1 MWIFSQ
7 SAERI
12 EMGFISRQI
21 DKMYSGVLFRR
32 HDPDGSIF
40 YFSHSDF
47 PGIIK
52 EDFSFES
59 KRGHLLK
66 GCFYRYGNA
75 RMDRLVVFEHGMGN
89 GHTAYFR
96 EIEILLRAGY
106 LVYSYDHTGCN
117 DSEGEHIYGL
127 SGSLSDLDDCIR
139 ALVRERGFSE
149 SQISVVG
156 HSWGGFSTLN
166 ILSLHK
172 ELRSI
177 VAVSGFISIPIM
189 QKQTL
194 PFVCYPFLSNLYEL
208 EKNANPDFVKS
219 SAIDTLSSTD
229 RPALIIHSVDDK
241 TVSYKRN
248 FLAMKSALED
258 KENISFLTA
267 RGSGHNPFYSKDAFE
282 YKEAF
287 FSDLK
292 KKRKQGRLK
301 TAEQKAAF
309 VNSYDWY
316 RMTEQNKEIWNHILD
331 FINKH

>member
-1 MWIFSQ
+1 
-7 SAERI
+7 
-12 EMGFISRQI
+12 MGFISRQI
-21 DKMYSGVLFRR
+21 DKMYSSVLFRR

-52 EDFSFES
+52 EDYSFKS
-59 KRGHLLK
+59 KRGHVLK
-66 GCFYRYGNA
+66 GCFYHYGEVDN
-75 RMDRLVVFEHGMGN
+75 DRLVVFEHGMGN

-96 EIEILLRAGY
+96 EIEILAKAGY

-117 DSEGEHIYGL
+117 ASEGEHIYGL
-127 SGSLSDLDDCIR
+127 SGSLSDLDDCIS
-139 ALVRERGFSE
+139 ALVSERGFSE

-177 VAVSGFISIPIM
+177 VAVSGFISIPVM
-189 QKQTL
+189 QKETL
-194 PFVCYPFLSNLYEL
+194 PFVLSPFLPRLYKIEQS
-208 EKNANPDFVKS
+208 ANPDFVDS
-219 SAIDTLSSTD
+219 SAINVLSGTD
-229 RPALIIHSVDDK
+229 RPALIIHSVDDN
-241 TVSYKRN
+241 TVSYKKN
-248 FLAMKSALED
+248 FLVMKDVLKD
-258 KENISFLTA
+258 KGNISFVTA
-267 RGSGHNPFYSKDAFE
+267 KGSGHNPFYAKDAFE

-287 FSDLK
+287 FNDLK

-301 TAEQKAAF
+301 TDEQKAAF

-316 RMTEQNKEIWNHILD
+316 RMTEQNMDIWSQILD